1 MARAMALLF
10 CFTCS
15 AGAAAFVARPPA
27 VTRLPA
33 AAAAVRS
40 SRVAMQVAE
49 PPVKIPDFAPATP
62 DSARATSPK
71 GGKKYKLLLFNDNVN
86 RREYVAK
93 ILVQSVPDVT
103 SADAYAIMQKA
114 HKSGLAVVG
123 TWVLELCE
131 VGRRRRLCRRA
142 PRLPFTHARPTA
154 YHPHSSHPCVA
165 RELTAVAPCWQA
177 YCESLQSGGLIASV
191 AEEED

>member
-1 MARAMALLF
+1 MPATRLLL
-10 CFTCS
+10 CICLCVT
-15 AGAAAFVARPPA
+15 GAAALVARPPV

-40 SRVAMQVAE
+40 ARVGMQVAE

-62 DSARATSPK
+62 EGATKTNPK

-103 SADAYAIMQKA
+103 SADAYQIMQQA

-131 VGRRRRLCRRA
+131 VGRY
-142 PRLPFTHARPTA
+142 PWDQ
-154 YHPHSSHPCVA
+154 SH
-165 RELTAVAPCWQA
+165 
-177 YCESLQSGGLIASV
+177 
-191 AEEED
+191 